1 LKGNTQPPLLQHWYV
16 STHLI
21 NISDKNVNNLHL
33 PVDTYKDLSYL
44 DYRTQNGANHM
55 KLINATPHSIMI
67 LAKTGIEQDPKSKT
81 FTANAAD
88 IVVMDAIPASG
99 ILPRVAMAN
108 APAGD
113 INGIPL
119 ETVEF
124 GDIEGLP
131 DEEKACSISC
141 LCQC

>member
-1 LKGNTQPPLLQHWYV
+1 
-16 STHLI
+16 
-21 NISDKNVNNLHL
+21 
-33 PVDTYKDLSYL
+33 
-44 DYRTQNGANHM
+44 M
-55 KLINATPHSIMI
+55 KLINATPHAIMI

-88 IVVMDAIPASG
+88 IVVSHKIEASG

-131 DEEKACSISC
+131 DEEKGVFYIVSMPVLTAVKALGRSDC
-141 LCQC
+141 LGVGGIVHDKANGSNILGCQFLQK